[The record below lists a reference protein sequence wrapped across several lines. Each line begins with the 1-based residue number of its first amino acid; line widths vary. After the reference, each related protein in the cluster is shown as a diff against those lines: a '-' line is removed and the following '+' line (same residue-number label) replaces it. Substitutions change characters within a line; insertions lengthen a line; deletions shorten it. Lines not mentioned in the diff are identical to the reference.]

1 MSGSIGSGGWL
12 TNGLQQVQAP
22 VQNTTTLS
30 PVPLT
35 LMTSGVLFAGD
46 TEVAAGAQPQTVAA
60 SAFDIA
66 AIAAGMINNTA
77 TSTVHTATL
86 NTTSGMMVTEALTT
100 AAGAD
105 YTFQL
110 VNSLIVSSATAIPR
124 LQARNGTNT
133 AGVMRLKSIVN
144 AAGTST
150 VVITN
155 VGTAALN
162 GTILLAFHT

>member
-1 MSGSIGSGGWL
+1 MSGSGGWL
-12 TNGLQQVQAP
+12 TNGLQKVQAA
-22 VQNTTTLS
+22 VQNTTTTD

-35 LMTSGVLFAGD
+35 LLLSTALFAGD
-46 TEVAAGAQPQTVAA
+46 TEQTAGQQPQTVAA

-66 AIAAGMINNTA
+66 AMAAAFINNTA

-110 VNSLIVSSATAIPR
+110 VNSLITATGAIPR
-124 LQARNGTNT
+124 VQARSGTNT

-144 AAGTST
+144 TTGTAT
-150 VVITN
+150 VVISN
-155 VGTAALN
+155 VGTAAFN
-162 GTILLAFHT
+162 GTILIPFHI

>member
-1 MSGSIGSGGWL
+1 MSGSGGWL
-12 TNGLQQVQAP
+12 TNGVQK
-22 VQNTTTLS
+22 VQPLVINGVTTA

-35 LMTSGVLFAGD
+35 LLPTSALLPAD
-46 TEVAAGAQPQTVAA
+46 TEASAGQQPQTVAA
-60 SAFDIA
+60 SVFDIA
-66 AIAAGMINNTA
+66 SAAASLINNTA

-110 VNSLIVSSATAIPR
+110 VNSLVTATGAAPR
-124 LQARNGTNT
+124 VAVRNGTNT
-133 AGVMRLKSIVN
+133 AGAMALKSITN
-144 AAGTST
+144 ATGTAT
-150 VVITN
+150 VVISN
-155 VGTAALN
+155 IGTAALN

>member
-1 MSGSIGSGGWL
+1 MSGSGGWL
-12 TNGLQQVQAP
+12 TNGVQKVQAA
-22 VQNTTTLS
+22 VLNGTTTD

-35 LMTSGVLFAGD
+35 LLPTTALLSADSESTAGQ
-46 TEVAAGAQPQTVAA
+46 QPQTVAA
-60 SAFDIA
+60 SVFDIA
-66 AIAAGMINNTA
+66 SAAASFINNTA

-110 VNSLIVSSATAIPR
+110 VNSLITAAGATPKVAV
-124 LQARNGTNT
+124 RNGTNT
-133 AGVMRLKSIVN
+133 AGAMRLKSITN
-144 AAGTST
+144 ATGTAT
-150 VVITN
+150 VVISN

-162 GTILLAFHT
+162 GTILIPFHT